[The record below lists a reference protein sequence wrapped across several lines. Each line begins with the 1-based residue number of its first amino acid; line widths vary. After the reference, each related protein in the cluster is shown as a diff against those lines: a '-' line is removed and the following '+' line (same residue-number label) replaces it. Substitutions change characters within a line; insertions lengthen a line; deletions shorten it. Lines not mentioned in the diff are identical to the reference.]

1 MKVFQVGGSVR
12 DELLG
17 IEPKDRDWVVVN
29 SSPEEMEN
37 NGFKPIGKDFP
48 VFLHPKTN
56 EEYEDLM
63 TISEMESLI
72 KKKYIKL
79 LPPTQM
85 NIVSS
90 VGSVDS
96 KTDSGFKEVLSKAAE
111 AHPNSPLAERYG
123 RKSVKQTQIDRVRK
137 KHINRKL
144 KGGGR

>member
-1 MKVFQVGGSVR
+1 MPTYRFENLKTG
-12 DELLG
+12 
-17 IEPKDRDWVVVN
+17 VV
-29 SSPEEMEN
+29 
-37 NGFKPIGKDFP
+37 
-48 VFLHPKTN
+48 
-56 EEYEDLM
+56 YEDFM
-63 TISEMESLI
+63 SIADMEKL
-72 KKKYIKL
+72 KKNKNIKL

-137 KHINRKL
+137 KHRDRKL

>member
-1 MKVFQVGGSVR
+1 MPTYR
-12 DELLG
+12 
-17 IEPKDRDWVVVN
+17 
-29 SSPEEMEN
+29 
-37 NGFKPIGKDFP
+37 
-48 VFLHPKTN
+48 FLNTKTN

-137 KHINRKL
+137 KHRNRKL
-144 KGGGR
+144 NGGGR

>member
-1 MKVFQVGGSVR
+1 MPTYRF
-12 DELLG
+12 
-17 IEPKDRDWVVVN
+17 KDNHTGEIW
-29 SSPEEMEN
+29 EE
-37 NGFKPIGKDFP
+37 
-48 VFLHPKTN
+48 
-56 EEYEDLM
+56 LM
-63 TISEMESLI
+63 TISEMEELI
-72 KKKYIKL
+72 KSDTIEL

-137 KHINRKL
+137 KHRNRKL
-144 KGGGR
+144 NGGGR